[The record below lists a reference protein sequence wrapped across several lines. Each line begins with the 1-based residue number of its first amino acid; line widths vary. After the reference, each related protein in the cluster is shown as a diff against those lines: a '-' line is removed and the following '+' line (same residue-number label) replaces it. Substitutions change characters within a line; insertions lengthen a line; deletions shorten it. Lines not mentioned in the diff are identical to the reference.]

1 MDQVARDAFNAS
13 LSLVLKRAATD
24 AEFRARC
31 LAAPAQAFREA
42 ASQDLPAGLV
52 LRFVEPAPGELVLPL
67 PKPDPGRKHGKP
79 AKA

>member
-1 MDQVARDAFNAS
+1 
-13 LSLVLKRAATD
+13 
-24 AEFRARC
+24 
-31 LAAPAQAFREA
+31 
-42 ASQDLPAGLV
+42 V